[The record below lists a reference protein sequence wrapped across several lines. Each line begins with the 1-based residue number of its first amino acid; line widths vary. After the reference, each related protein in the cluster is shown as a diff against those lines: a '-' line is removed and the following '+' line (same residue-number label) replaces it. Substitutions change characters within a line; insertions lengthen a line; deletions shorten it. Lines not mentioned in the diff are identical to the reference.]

1 LPLRETVALGV
12 GLPLAMVRVPAAA
25 PAAAGVKVTLTVQ
38 LAAGARMAPQV
49 VVSANGPEMVTLAM
63 DMTEMLVFATLT
75 IWAALVVLTSCGVKV
90 SAAGVMVSPPK
101 GRLP

>member
-1 LPLRETVALGV
+1 
-12 GLPLAMVRVPAAA
+12 
-25 PAAAGVKVTLTVQ
+25 
-38 LAAGARMAPQV
+38 
-49 VVSANGPEMVTLAM
+49 
-63 DMTEMLVFATLT
+63 MLVFATLT